1 LGSFVQSVP
10 LGDDHDPQVV
20 VAKMR
25 EQAQL
30 ALQVAGRSMDGV
42 AGVGICTPGLLNAK
56 KGIVDSAAN
65 LRGWVNVPIN
75 KLVAKELKM
84 DERCVVLDNDANTA
98 LLAEVWIGAA
108 RGKENVV
115 MITLGTGVGGAMICD
130 GRLLRGSTGAA
141 GELGHQ
147 IVVPDGRS
155 YGNAGVGG
163 ILEAYASA
171 GAVAERA
178 VEGGVPPNSSLA
190 GCSSIT
196 CSDVFYH
203 AKQGDAHAAHIVK
216 ETARYLAI
224 GCINASRNFDCDI
237 VVFTGGMAQA
247 GEQLFAEVREQ
258 YQRYHWNLHA
268 VRVELKI
275 AEAGNHASVIG
286 AAYAARVEI
295 ESQTKAPKTPQQS
308 FPRPA

>member
-1 LGSFVQSVP
+1 
-10 LGDDHDPQVV
+10 
-20 VAKMR
+20 
-25 EQAQL
+25 
-30 ALQVAGRSMDGV
+30 
-42 AGVGICTPGLLNAK
+42 
-56 KGIVDSAAN
+56 
-65 LRGWVNVPIN
+65 
-75 KLVAKELKM
+75 M